1 MREPRETTLARRLS
15 MQTPKPS
22 PSPPH
27 HTLPSTP
34 HQPANSTINHLSN
47 SPSGAHAS
55 PDRNYKRASLPAYSQ
70 PPPILDPTATRKKND
85 VELEDDFPFQRNIL
99 ANNAHHNNHN
109 ASSYPPSPVSA
120 QHPGSGTQAGA
131 SFSSSS
137 ASVGSGPMSI
147 SSSLPPTLPTS
158 SSIGANSS
166 AFSGA
171 LPPLPQRTSS
181 GGGNH
186 GSVHGTRTAL
196 GSVLASSFGG
206 VSSSLQSSKF
216 TAADSVPPTRKG
228 SLMMNDTI
236 SIKSGTTTVSGSTA
250 SNSTTTT
257 ATGTPIL
264 SSLSSGGNHGN
275 NNSGSS
281 SNGSGGFPSYTP
293 DVFIN
298 IGRTSASLPQILM
311 PKKRVARDIAS
322 NLSYI
327 AAWYFF
333 STALSIY
340 NKNLM
345 GKDNWNFNLPLFVS
359 SVHAGL
365 HFVITACLMHFWPE
379 VFDATR
385 SGKGGRLTIH
395 SYVTQV
401 VPCAI
406 AAALE
411 ICMAN
416 ASLMYITLSFYTM
429 IKSSTPIWVLFFAF
443 AFGLEKPR
451 MSLILIIG
459 VIVVGVI
466 LTVAGET
473 QFDMTGFMLVLLAA
487 VMSGLRW
494 SLTQM
499 LLQKDQLGMDN
510 PVATLYYISPIMFV
524 IMSILSLVI
533 EDPFVAFA
541 SSDFFLD
548 FRTGMLTM
556 LMACGGGLLAFAM
569 TVAEFKLIKN
579 TGTVTLSVAGISKEI
594 VVISLSMLIF
604 GDRLTFVNLL
614 GLLVSIGG
622 IMAYNYIKIRKMQQS
637 HGDYE
642 PLGPRHHKG
651 DNTD

>member
-1 MREPRETTLARRLS
+1 MREVTLARRLS
-15 MQTPKPS
+15 QHIPKSSSTQLPFIPPSTTTNTASSVSSNVTITTTTTTTTTSSSS
-22 PSPPH
+22 PSSSSPSSEKASFKRTSLQQGQLQQPLDNPADPDIFNVTPASSRPPSASVPGPIVTRARSSSSSPH
-27 HTLPSTP
+27 PSARNTPPISTNPRTQLGSILASSLGHAGGPGSPVSPSSNSSSRHFRYPSSTP
-34 HQPANSTINHLSN
+34 PPAASTINS
-47 SPSGAHAS
+47 A
-55 PDRNYKRASLPAYSQ
+55 
-70 PPPILDPTATRKKND
+70 ATFD
-85 VELEDDFPFQRNIL
+85 
-99 ANNAHHNNHN
+99 
-109 ASSYPPSPVSA
+109 
-120 QHPGSGTQAGA
+120 
-131 SFSSSS
+131 
-137 ASVGSGPMSI
+137 
-147 SSSLPPTLPTS
+147 TS
-158 SSIGANSS
+158 K
-166 AFSGA
+166 
-171 LPPLPQRTSS
+171 
-181 GGGNH
+181 
-186 GSVHGTRTAL
+186 
-196 GSVLASSFGG
+196 VL
-206 VSSSLQSSKF
+206 
-216 TAADSVPPTRKG
+216 PPTRKPSAMSDG
-228 SLMMNDTI
+228 KND
-236 SIKSGTTTVSGSTA
+236 K
-250 SNSTTTT
+250 
-257 ATGTPIL
+257 
-264 SSLSSGGNHGN
+264 SSGG
-275 NNSGSS
+275 SGIG
-281 SNGSGGFPSYTP
+281 SNLKNYAPS
-293 DVFIN
+293 VFIN
-298 IGRTSASLPQILM
+298 IGKTTSSLPQIVM
-311 PKKRVARDIAS
+311 PKKRVAQNIAS

-365 HFVITACLMHFWPE
+365 HFVITACLMHFFPDKY
-379 VFDATR
+379 DATR

-429 IKSSTPIWVLFFAF
+429 IKSSTPIWVLIFAF
-443 AFGLEKPR
+443 FFRLEKPR
-451 MSLILIIG
+451 LSLILIIG
-459 VIVVGVI
+459 VIVIGVV

-473 QFDMTGFMLVLLAA
+473 QFDMTGFVLVLLAA

-524 IMSILSLVI
+524 LMSLLSLII
-533 EDPFVAFA
+533 EDPFVQFA
-541 SSDFFLD
+541 SSEFFTD
-548 FRTGMLTM
+548 FRTGSLT
-556 LMACGGGLLAFAM
+556 LMMAAGGGFLAFAM

-594 VVISLSMLIF
+594 VVISLSILIF

-622 IMAYNYIKIRKMQQS
+622 IMAYNYDKIKKMQHS
-637 HGDYE
+637 SGDYE
-642 PLGPRHHKG
+642 PLGPIGRHHKG